1 MENVIGY
8 AEPRGYVEPP
18 SLKLEVCY
26 EKYYE
31 DVYEC
36 ECCGSCFPEGERVYF
51 NGKEIWEKYSDGH
64 MYARQSGEL
73 LDALING
80 LLAEIKEQGL
90 GEDYAEYFEEY
101 CVYPIKEIMRVAES
115 AMDEEGYMELF
126 CVCVKRIISD
136 GAEVTLKI
144 DTD

>member
-1 MENVIGY
+1 MD
-8 AEPRGYVEPP
+8 YVEPP

-64 MYARQSGEL
+64 MYARQSGDL

-80 LLAEIKEQGL
+80 LLAEIKGQWL
-90 GEDYAEYFEEY
+90 GEDYAEYFEKY
-101 CVYPIKEIMRVAES
+101 CVDTIKEIMRVAES

-126 CVCVKRIISD
+126 CVCVKHIIGN

>member
-1 MENVIGY
+1 MD
-8 AEPRGYVEPP
+8 YVEPP

-90 GEDYAEYFEEY
+90 SENYAEYFEKF
-101 CVYPIKEIMRVAES
+101 CVDPIKEIMGIAES
-115 AMDEEGYMELF
+115 VMEEEGRMELF
-126 CVCVKRIISD
+126 CVYVKHIIGN

>member
-1 MENVIGY
+1 MD
-8 AEPRGYVEPP
+8 YVEPP
-18 SLKLEVCY
+18 SLKLEVYY

-80 LLAEIKEQGL
+80 LITEIKEQGL
-90 GEDYAEYFEEY
+90 GEDYAEDFEEY
-101 CVYPIKEIMRVAES
+101 CVDTIKEIMMVAGS
-115 AMDEEGYMELF
+115 AMAEEGYMELF
-126 CVCVKRIISD
+126 CVCVKHIISE
-136 GAEVTLKI
+136 GAEVTLK
-144 DTD
+144 

>member
-1 MENVIGY
+1 MD
-8 AEPRGYVEPP
+8 YVEPP
-18 SLKLEVCY
+18 SLKLEVYY
-26 EKYYE
+26 ERYYE

-90 GEDYAEYFEEY
+90 SDGYAEYFGKY
-101 CVYPIKEIMRVAES
+101 CVDTIKEIMMVAGS
-115 AMDEEGYMELF
+115 AMAEEGYMELF
-126 CVCVKRIISD
+126 CVCVKHIISD
-136 GAEVTLKI
+136 GAEVTLKLDI
-144 DTD
+144 D

>member
-1 MENVIGY
+1 MDYI
-8 AEPRGYVEPP
+8 EPP
-18 SLKLEVCY
+18 SLKLEVYY

-51 NGKEIWEKYSDGH
+51 NGKQIWEKYSDGH
-64 MYARQSGEL
+64 MYTRQSGEL

-90 GEDYAEYFEEY
+90 CEDYAEYFGKY
-101 CVYPIKEIMRVAES
+101 CVDPIKEIMMVAES

-126 CVCVKRIISD
+126 CVCVKHIIGN
-136 GAEVTLKI
+136 GAEVKLKI

>member
-1 MENVIGY
+1 MD
-8 AEPRGYVEPP
+8 YVEPP

-26 EKYYE
+26 ENYYE

-51 NGKEIWEKYSDGH
+51 NGKQIWEKYSDGH

-90 GEDYAEYFEEY
+90 GEGYAEYFKEF
-101 CVYPIKEIMRVAES
+101 CAYPIEEIMMVAES

-136 GAEVTLKI
+136 GAEVTLKLDI
-144 DTD
+144 D

>member
-1 MENVIGY
+1 MD
-8 AEPRGYVEPP
+8 YVEQP

-80 LLAEIKEQGL
+80 LLTEIKKQKL
-90 GEDYAEYFEEY
+90 GDYFESYFKKY
-101 CVYPIKEIMRVAES
+101 CVDSLKEIMMVAES

>member
-1 MENVIGY
+1 MD
-8 AEPRGYVEPP
+8 YVEPP
-18 SLKLEVCY
+18 SIKLEVCY

-51 NGKEIWEKYSDGH
+51 NGKQIWERYSDGH
-64 MYARQSGEL
+64 MHTRQSGEL
-73 LDALING
+73 PDALING
-80 LLAEIKEQGL
+80 LINEIKEQGL
-90 GEDYAEYFEEY
+90 GEDYAEYFEKF
-101 CVYPIKEIMRVAES
+101 CVYPIKEIMMVAES

-126 CVCVKRIISD
+126 CVCVKRIISN

>member
-1 MENVIGY
+1 MD
-8 AEPRGYVEPP
+8 YVEPP
-18 SLKLEVCY
+18 SLKLEVYY
-26 EKYYE
+26 EKYSE

-80 LLAEIKEQGL
+80 LITEIRKQGL
-90 GEDYAEYFEEY
+90 GDYSESYFKEY
-101 CVYPIKEIMRVAES
+101 CVDSLKEIMGIAES

-126 CVCVKRIISD
+126 CVCVKRIIGN

>member
-1 MENVIGY
+1 MD
-8 AEPRGYVEPP
+8 YVEPP

-90 GEDYAEYFEEY
+90 GEDYAEYFKEF
-101 CVYPIKEIMRVAES
+101 CVYPIKEIMRVAGS
-115 AMDEEGYMELF
+115 AMAEEGYMELF
-126 CVCVKRIISD
+126 CVCVKHIISD
-136 GAEVTLKI
+136 GAEVTLKL
-144 DTD
+144 DTEVRH

>member
-1 MENVIGY
+1 MD
-8 AEPRGYVEPP
+8 YVEPP

-80 LLAEIKEQGL
+80 LFAEIRKQKL
-90 GEDYAEYFEEY
+90 GDHFESYYKEY
-101 CVYPIKEIMRVAES
+101 CVDIIKEIMIVAENV
-115 AMDEEGYMELF
+115 MDEEGYMELF
-126 CVCVKRIISD
+126 CVCVKHIIRE
-136 GAEVTLKI
+136 GAEVTLKL
-144 DTD
+144 DVD

>member
-1 MENVIGY
+1 MD
-8 AEPRGYVEPP
+8 YVEPP
-18 SLKLEVCY
+18 SLKLEVYY
-26 EKYYE
+26 EKYSE

-64 MYARQSGEL
+64 MYTRQSGEL

-90 GEDYAEYFEEY
+90 SEKYAEYFEKF
-101 CVYPIKEIMRVAES
+101 CVDPVKEIMGIAES
-115 AMDEEGYMELF
+115 VMEEEGRMELF
-126 CVCVKRIISD
+126 CVCVKHIIGN
-136 GAEVTLKI
+136 GAEATLKI

>member
-1 MENVIGY
+1 MD
-8 AEPRGYVEPP
+8 YVEPP
-18 SLKLEVCY
+18 SLKLEVYY

-73 LDALING
+73 LDALISG
-80 LLAEIKEQGL
+80 LINEIKEQGL
-90 GEDYAEYFEEY
+90 GDGYAEYFGKY
-101 CVYPIKEIMRVAES
+101 CVDPIKEIMMVAES
-115 AMDEEGYMELF
+115 AMEEEGHMELF
-126 CVCVKRIISD
+126 CVCVKHIISN
-136 GAEVTLKI
+136 GVEVTLKI

>member
-1 MENVIGY
+1 MD
-8 AEPRGYVEPP
+8 YVEPP

-26 EKYYE
+26 ERYSE

-51 NGKEIWEKYSDGH
+51 NGKEIWDKYSDGH
-64 MYARQSGEL
+64 MHTRKSGEL
-73 LDALING
+73 LDALISG

-90 GEDYAEYFEEY
+90 GEDYAECFEEF
-101 CVYPIKEIMRVAES
+101 CAYPIKEIMRIAES
-115 AMDEEGYMELF
+115 TMDEEGYMELF
-126 CVCVKRIISD
+126 CVCVKCIISD
-136 GAEVTLKI
+136 GAEVILKL

>member
-1 MENVIGY
+1 MD
-8 AEPRGYVEPP
+8 YVEPP
-18 SLKLEVCY
+18 SLKLEVYY

-36 ECCGSCFPEGERVYF
+36 ECCGPCFPEGERVYF

-90 GEDYAEYFEEY
+90 GEDYAECFEKF
-101 CVYPIKEIMRVAES
+101 CVYSTNEYSLIEGTDFCSFLSES
-115 AMDEEGYMELF
+115 
-126 CVCVKRIISD
+126 SD
-136 GAEVTLKI
+136 GCQF
-144 DTD
+144 

>member
-1 MENVIGY
+1 MD
-8 AEPRGYVEPP
+8 YVEPP
-18 SLKLEVCY
+18 SLKLEVYY
-26 EKYYE
+26 EKYSE

-51 NGKEIWEKYSDGH
+51 NGKEIWEKYYDGH
-64 MYARQSGEL
+64 MYGRQSGEL

-80 LLAEIKEQGL
+80 LLTEIKKQKL
-90 GEDYAEYFEEY
+90 GDYFESYFKEY
-101 CVYPIKEIMRVAES
+101 CVDPIREIMKIADSV
-115 AMDEEGYMELF
+115 MTGEGYMELF
-126 CVCVKRIISD
+126 CVCAMHVICH

>member
-1 MENVIGY
+1 MD
-8 AEPRGYVEPP
+8 YVEPP
-18 SLKLEVCY
+18 SLKLEVYY

-51 NGKEIWEKYSDGH
+51 NGKEIWEKYHDGH

-80 LLAEIKEQGL
+80 LITEIKEQGL
-90 GEDYAEYFEEY
+90 GEDYAEDFEEY
-101 CVYPIKEIMRVAES
+101 CVDTIKEIMMVAEN
-115 AMDEEGYMELF
+115 AMEDEGYMELF
-126 CVCVKRIISD
+126 CVCVKHIISE
-136 GAEVTLKI
+136 GAEVTLKLG
-144 DTD
+144 TD

>member
-1 MENVIGY
+1 MD
-8 AEPRGYVEPP
+8 YVEPP

-51 NGKEIWEKYSDGH
+51 NGKEIWERYSDGH

-73 LDALING
+73 LNALING
-80 LLAEIKEQGL
+80 LITEIRKQGL
-90 GEDYAEYFEEY
+90 GDGYAEYFGKY
-101 CVYPIKEIMRVAES
+101 CVDTIKEIMMVAEN
-115 AMDEEGYMELF
+115 AMEEERYMELF
-126 CVCVKRIISD
+126 CVCVKGIVSN
-136 GAEVTLKI
+136 GAEVTLKL

>member
-1 MENVIGY
+1 MD
-8 AEPRGYVEPP
+8 YVEPP
-18 SLKLEVCY
+18 SLKLEVYY
-26 EKYYE
+26 EKYSE

-36 ECCGSCFPEGERVYF
+36 ECCGPCFPEGERVYF

-80 LLAEIKEQGL
+80 LITEIRKQGL
-90 GEDYAEYFEEY
+90 GDYFESYFKEY
-101 CVYPIKEIMRVAES
+101 CVDYLKEIMEIAES
-115 AMDEEGYMELF
+115 AMEDEGRMELF
-126 CVCVKRIISD
+126 CVCVKHIIGN